1 LIDFVVV
8 PDGLIRSKDG
18 LMLHPALGPWEKRL
32 KRAGKS
38 WAEAAPMTAFEWY
51 GLVTGWDAP
60 MSQLLASRAALA
72 DDVQQVWVATPY
84 SAIVTHQTVRLMPSS
99 LLDWNAQDA
108 EWIVGLISPLLE
120 EEGISLHV
128 TGCALLLACRQAI
141 DAMPQ
146 SYASID
152 GGRLPDRFPAG
163 KDGGRLVRLMA
174 EIQMMLAAQPSGQ
187 RQEAGKPPIHG
198 LWFWSPGAWPV
209 DAHASW
215 PSVATPD
222 PVLASLADGRDARFT
237 VISVDHLNEGMAQWR
252 LAPRHWL
259 LAGAGHAVR
268 LDPGGFP
275 RFSRH
280 PWRPTGL
287 QSLTKLLRD
296 MI

>member
-1 LIDFVVV
+1 MTDLVVV
-8 PDGLIRSKDG
+8 PDGLVRSEDG
-18 LMLHPALGPWEKRL
+18 LMLHPALGTWEKQL
-32 KRAGKS
+32 KRAAKS

-51 GLVTGWDAP
+51 GLISGCHAP
-60 MSQLLASRAALA
+60 MSQPLASRAALT
-72 DDVQQVWVATPY
+72 DGVQQVWMATPY

-99 LLDWNAQDA
+99 LLDWHAQDA
-108 EWIVGLISPLLE
+108 EWLADLISPLLE

-128 TGCALLLACRQAI
+128 VGCALLLACRQTI
-141 DAMPQ
+141 DALPQ
-146 SYASID
+146 GYANID

-174 EIQMMLAAQPSGQ
+174 EIQMVLAAQPSVR
-187 RQEAGKPPIHG
+187 RQDAGKPPIHG
-198 LWFWSPGAWPV
+198 LWFWAPGDWPVNVHAAWPPV
-209 DAHASW
+209 
-215 PSVATPD
+215 VTPD
-222 PVLASLADGRDARFT
+222 TLLASLADGRDARFT
-237 VISVDHLNEGMAQWR
+237 VISVDHLNEGMARWR
-252 LAPRHWL
+252 LTPRHWL
-259 LAGAGHAVR
+259 LASVGHAVR